1 MSSAD
6 RGAVSERRAAT
17 RRRIAL
23 KVDVDTLRGTL
34 EGVPAL
40 AALLK
45 RLNLQ
50 ATFYFSVGPDHTG
63 RALKR
68 IFRRGFLGKVRRTSV
83 TSHYGVR
90 TLLYGTL
97 LPGPQIGLLAGDAMR
112 AVRDAGFEVGVHCH
126 DHIRWQD
133 GVASADAAWTRREL
147 MRAVD
152 AFSSVFGEPPRSH
165 AAAGWQ
171 LNPHAL
177 ALEEELGFAYASDT
191 RGPGPFLPS
200 MDGFVGR
207 CMQLPTTLPTFDELI
222 GVEGRDPAAAAAEV
236 LRLTRIDPHRD
247 HVFTLHA
254 ELEGGKLLPQF
265 EWLVRRW
272 QEDGCALVAMRDLA
286 ASLDARALP
295 RHEVQMAAVAG
306 RSGVLAVQGRR
317 IDSRQHV
324 EPAA

>member
-1 MSSAD
+1 MSS
-6 RGAVSERRAAT
+6 RRV
-17 RRRIAL
+17 AL

-45 RLNLQ
+45 RLKAP

-83 TSHYGVR
+83 ASHYGMR

-97 LPGPQIGLLAGDAMR
+97 LPGPQIGARAGNAMR

-133 GVASADAAWTRREL
+133 GVASANATWTRREL
-147 MRAVD
+147 ERAID
-152 AFSSVFGEPPRSH
+152 AFSAVFGEPPRSH

-177 ALEEELGFAYASDT
+177 ALEEELNFAYASDT
-191 RGPGPFLPS
+191 RGTAPFLPS
-200 MDGFVGR
+200 MAGIDGR

-222 GVEGRDPAAAAAEV
+222 GVEGRDPAGAAAEV
-236 LRLTRIDPHRD
+236 LRLARAESPRD

-254 ELEGGKLLPQF
+254 ELEGGRLLPQF

-272 QEDGCALVAMRDLA
+272 LEEGFAIVAMRDLA
-286 ASLDARALP
+286 AGLDQRALP
-295 RHEVQMAAVAG
+295 RREVRMAAIEG
-306 RSGVLAVQGRR
+306 RSGVLAVQ
-317 IDSRQHV
+317 S
-324 EPAA
+324 P